1 MLSAMQK
8 RKLFILCY
16 AAFTLMNNAPGFAQ
30 EQRNI
35 VSNPINLNYR
45 FMIDGTSRR
54 EAADPVLEYFKGKY
68 YLFAS
73 KSGGYW
79 SSKDLCEWNYIPCKS
94 ISTIEA
100 YAPTIMEYK
109 DELYFLA
116 SGPKF
121 QVFKTK
127 NPDTDNWEA
136 VDMQYTRGGTDPTL
150 FKDDDGKVYLYWGCS
165 DKSPITGIQV
175 DPDNGFKAIGQEVVL
190 ITHNEDKYGWEV
202 QGENNE
208 LNKPGWNEGP
218 TMIKYKGKYYLQYAS
233 PGTQFRTYGDGAYIS
248 HSPLGPFTYVE
259 STPFSFKPGGFI
271 GGAGHGHTFKD
282 KYGNYWHVATMKIS
296 IRQNFERRLGL
307 FPSYFADDDMLYS
320 HTVWTDYPFQVPQKK
335 TDFRKTDCSMGW
347 NILSFNKKI
356 YASSELPRYEAVKAN
371 DEHIESWWAANSGKP
386 GEWLKIDLGKPMT
399 VNAIQVNLADHNFK
413 LLGPDYYCYQYII
426 ECSSDGTNWQT
437 LIDRTSNNKDMP
449 HELIVLNKP
458 TKTRFIR
465 IKNTKEIPGCFSLYD
480 FRIFGNGNGLMPQ
493 NVSNVTVLRNDTD
506 KRIIRLNWKEDKTAT
521 GYIVRWGIDKNKLH
535 SSKMV
540 YSNSFEGRFFNRSSK
555 YYFSIDSFNESGV
568 KEYAGEIISVD

>member
-1 MLSAMQK
+1 M
-8 RKLFILCY
+8 
-16 AAFTLMNNAPGFAQ
+16 
-30 EQRNI
+30 
-35 VSNPINLNYR
+35 
-45 FMIDGTSRR
+45 
-54 EAADPVLEYFKGKY
+54 
-68 YLFAS
+68 
-73 KSGGYW
+73 
-79 SSKDLCEWNYIPCKS
+79 
-94 ISTIEA
+94 
-100 YAPTIMEYK
+100 
-109 DELYFLA
+109 A

-127 NPDTDNWEA
+127 NPDTDNWET

-356 YASSELPRYEAVKAN
+356 SASSELPRHEAVKAN

-386 GEWLKIDLGKPMT
+386 GE
-399 VNAIQVNLADHNFK
+399 
-413 LLGPDYYCYQYII
+413 
-426 ECSSDGTNWQT
+426 
-437 LIDRTSNNKDMP
+437 
-449 HELIVLNKP
+449 
-458 TKTRFIR
+458 
-465 IKNTKEIPGCFSLYD
+465 
-480 FRIFGNGNGLMPQ
+480 
-493 NVSNVTVLRNDTD
+493 
-506 KRIIRLNWKEDKTAT
+506 
-521 GYIVRWGIDKNKLH
+521 
-535 SSKMV
+535 
-540 YSNSFEGRFFNRSSK
+540 
-555 YYFSIDSFNESGV
+555 
-568 KEYAGEIISVD
+568 